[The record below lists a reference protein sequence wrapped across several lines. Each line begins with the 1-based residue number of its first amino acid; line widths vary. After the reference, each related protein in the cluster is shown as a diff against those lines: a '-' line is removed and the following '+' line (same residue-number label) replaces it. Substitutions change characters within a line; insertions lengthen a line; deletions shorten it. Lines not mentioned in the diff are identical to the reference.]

1 MSPVFSL
8 QGERGLKRC
17 SFLRGSQRVEAW
29 RLGERAPGEL
39 SSGVLLGE
47 AFPLITGQTGSEGG
61 GWRRRKNSLCFPK
74 EKLCLERAGLE
85 SLTGLCVPAVEPPER
100 EGSAVRPTGEGCP
113 GGQREMLV
121 AQRCLRDVSTCPTAQ
136 EGPRLVLANP
146 LEGSAGPGLG
156 SMKETALDSSR
167 NSEFFLKTGLNRSCQ
182 RVQKGEAYPVA
193 QFLLSLFDTGNGS
206 RNSS

>member
-39 SSGVLLGE
+39 SSGILLGE
-47 AFPLITGQTGSEGG
+47 AFALITGQTGSERG
-61 GWRRRKNSLCFPK
+61 GWRRRKSSLCFPK

-85 SLTGLCVPAVEPPER
+85 SLTGLCVPVVEPPER
-100 EGSAVRPTGEGCP
+100 EGSAVRPNGEGCP

-121 AQRCLRDVSTCPTAQ
+121 AQRCLRDVTPAPQPRRGPDWSLPIPSRGQQAQ
-136 EGPRLVLANP
+136 AWAV
-146 LEGSAGPGLG
+146 
-156 SMKETALDSSR
+156 
-167 NSEFFLKTGLNRSCQ
+167 
-182 RVQKGEAYPVA
+182 
-193 QFLLSLFDTGNGS
+193 
-206 RNSS
+206 